1 MKTSAGREFETYEV
15 SGDELRVH
23 WNIVDK
29 STEESVNWEADEA
42 LCFVYD
48 TRASLIS
55 KIIRSVYSL
64 DDEFALINNKE
75 DKPDEYQAFQAFRV
89 LAKQLA
95 DGWLNR

>member
-1 MKTSAGREFETYEV
+1 MKTSAGREFEVYEV
-15 SGDELRVH
+15 SGDELRIH

-42 LCFVYD
+42 LCLVYD

-75 DKPDEYQAFQAFRV
+75 DKPDEYAEFQDFRV

-95 DGWLNR
+95 DGWINR